1 MQVCQHEQK
10 TEMSYCV
17 GTYVNTLSMD
27 VANKTFEGASCH
39 LMRLEP
45 SFSTARESLWCYLV
59 GGNFVICKGVV
70 VGICPRD
77 HDPANGRNMRIAR
90 LPVEL
95 RPNEPLQFA
104 ALSREAYDVGGH
116 VAYSSQLVTLVV
128 TPDGWIMGVAS
139 KEVEGAI
146 DLSAIRFCIGK
157 GISLI
162 DGVSLHTCD
171 IAGTRMVTLQ
181 GSLTERFFAMHR
193 HKPLA
198 LLPESCRPPCELPFI
213 VAGSS
218 PGGFHL
224 LIAYPSHGFGCGGD
238 LLWRDSIW
246 NHDKVSLTGIMYE
259 VSHDAVQH
267 STLDTKWAGESQK
280 IFVEDFQKFLIRRFG
295 DIESAWEQAFD
306 TDGSGAINFTEFGLG
321 CKMAGFV
328 GNATRLWAA
337 LDEDRSGEISM
348 DELSVGVDQFNSNAG
363 NTLSPRGT
371 ITGAFTDD
379 PGRGAKRLSL
389 NDFRRNTKESSEY
402 RQDSS
407 VLLPGMMHS

>member
-1 MQVCQHEQK
+1 
-10 TEMSYCV
+10 MSYCV

-27 VANKTFEGASCH
+27 VNNTTFQGASCH
-39 LMRLEP
+39 LMRLE
-45 SFSTARESLWCYLV
+45 SNFFTARESLWCYLV

-77 HDPANGRNMRIAR
+77 HDPANGRNMRLAR
-90 LPVEL
+90 LPADL
-95 RPNEPLQFA
+95 RPQETLQFA

-128 TPDGWIMGVAS
+128 TPDGWIMGVAG

-146 DLSAIRFCIGK
+146 DLSAIRFCIGR

-162 DGVSLHTCD
+162 DEVSLHHCD
-171 IAGTRMVTLQ
+171 IGGTRMVTLQ
-181 GSLTERFFAMHR
+181 GTLTQRYFAVHS

-198 LLPESCRPPCELPFI
+198 LLPESCRPPRELPFI
-213 VAGSS
+213 TAGSS

-224 LIAYPSHGFGCGGD
+224 LIAFPSHGFGCGGD

-246 NHDKVSLTGIMYE
+246 NHDKISLTGIMYE
-259 VSHDAVQH
+259 VAEDAMLH
-267 STLDTKWAGESQK
+267 STLDTKWGAESQK

-295 DIESAWEQAFD
+295 DIETAWEQAFD

-337 LDEDRSGEISM
+337 LDEDRSGEIDM
-348 DELSVGVDQFNSNAG
+348 DELAKGLEAFEADGGSAVSGS
-363 NTLSPRGT
+363 RGT
-371 ITGAFTDD
+371 ITGAIDM
-379 PGRGAKRLSL
+379 GAQRINMQELLRDGDAAK
-389 NDFRRNTKESSEY
+389 DEH
-402 RQDSS
+402 SS
-407 VLLPGMMHS
+407 VMLPGMMPS